1 MFPLYGLH
9 FDSIQSA
16 LNFGKGSIEYI
27 RCTIEYRTYR
37 MTNKLSGSLIP
48 HLKALRQLE
57 RQS

>member
-16 LNFGKGSIEYI
+16 INFGKGSIEYI

-57 RQS
+57 K